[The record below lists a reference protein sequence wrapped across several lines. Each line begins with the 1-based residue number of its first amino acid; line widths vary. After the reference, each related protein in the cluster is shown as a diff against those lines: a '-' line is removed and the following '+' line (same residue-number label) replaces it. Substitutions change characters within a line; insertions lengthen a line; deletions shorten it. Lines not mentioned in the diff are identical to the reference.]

1 MMDIE
6 IKNLSK
12 RFGDKIILD
21 DFSLSLK
28 DGGLYGLTAPSG
40 RGKTTL
46 LRLLLGLLPPDAGSI
61 TPGVRYSAVFQTD
74 RLLPN
79 RTPVDQ
85 LLFVRGN
92 RRNRDERNHPVGA
105 DAHIGPRPTEHPVG
119 ADAHIGPRPT
129 EPPVG
134 ADAHI
139 GPRPTEYPVGADA
152 HIGPRPT
159 EPPVGAD
166 AHIGPHLGRR
176 DRDAARAFLTGL
188 LPEESLDQP
197 VGELSG
203 GMQRRVAIARA
214 LWADS
219 DAVLMDEPF
228 TGLDET
234 TLRHTADF
242 ILANLRARTLLL
254 STHQKELLESY
265 PFNWLTL
272 PPLL

>member
-6 IKNLSK
+6 IRNLSK
-12 RFGDKIILD
+12 AFGDKIIFE
-21 DFSLSLK
+21 DFSLTLRDS
-28 DGGLYGLTAPSG
+28 GLYGLTAPSG

-46 LRLLLGLLPPDAGSI
+46 LRLLMGLLPPDAGSI

-79 RTPVDQ
+79 KNPVDQ
-85 LLFVRGN
+85 LLFVFGK
-92 RRNRDERNHPVGA
+92 RRDRNELENPVGA
-105 DAHIGPRPTEHPVG
+105 D
-119 ADAHIGPRPT
+119 D
-129 EPPVG
+129 
-134 ADAHI
+134 
-139 GPRPTEYPVGADA
+139 
-152 HIGPRPT
+152 
-159 EPPVGAD
+159 
-166 AHIGPHLGRR
+166 HIGPHPGRR

-197 VGELSG
+197 VNELSG

-242 ILANLRARTLLL
+242 ILANRNGRTLLL
-254 STHQKELLESY
+254 STHQKELLEAY
-265 PFNWLTL
+265 PFTWLTL
-272 PPLL
+272 PDPR

>member
-6 IKNLSK
+6 IRNLSK
-12 RFGDKIILD
+12 AFGDKVVFE
-21 DFSLSLK
+21 DFSLTLN

-74 RLLPN
+74 RLLPLHS
-79 RTPVDQ
+79 PIEQ
-85 LLFVRGN
+85 LLFVCGTK
-92 RRNRDERNHPVGA
+92 RDKEK
-105 DAHIGPRPTEHPVG
+105 
-119 ADAHIGPRPT
+119 
-129 EPPVG
+129 
-134 ADAHI
+134 
-139 GPRPTEYPVGADA
+139 
-152 HIGPRPT
+152 
-159 EPPVGAD
+159 
-166 AHIGPHLGRR
+166 
-176 DRDAARAFLTGL
+176 ARAFLAGL

-197 VGELSG
+197 VNELSG

-234 TLRHTADF
+234 TLHHTADF
-242 ILANLRARTLLL
+242 ILANRRGRTLLL
-254 STHQKELLESY
+254 STHQKELLEAY
-265 PFNWLTL
+265 PLTWLTL